1 MNSAVR
7 RYNSAVSKKR
17 PVTDN
22 KKVNWAFASS
32 VFSAFNTFRDRD
44 SNARISTFVER
55 KSNLHDV
62 LTADSTL
69 NKSFFANYC
78 EKAAASKIVRTANI
92 RLHKNLRARRYE
104 RPSLLSCFDSGK
116 LLSEDVEGSIGIRS
130 HHAAIRYCQDKDYEM
145 LIDEYEEEMMD
156 ISSESSSLSSNESST
171 DYLYSSE
178 EEDYD
183 KDPGKLRRDA
193 LDTLDT
199 MAVPLGSLFEC
210 GDNYDAFEEENNV
223 FDRNLGR
230 MIGRVGGGVSDYTMD
245 DEDEDD
251 DEYKSK
257 QEYKTREE
265 GRLRGRVPLR
275 RFVKDNIFQLS
286 SVEQVLER
294 EATTKRL
301 RRSL

>member
-22 KKVNWAFASS
+22 TKANWAFASS

-44 SNARISTFVER
+44 SNTRTSTFVEVLSDEISLATFRTTLWGATIAPVHLKR

-69 NKSFFANYC
+69 NKLC
-78 EKAAASKIVRTANI
+78 QKIKIVRTANI
-92 RLHKNLRARRYE
+92 RLHKNLRARRYK
-104 RPSLLSCFDSGK
+104 RPSLLNCFDSGN

-130 HHAAIRYCQDKDYEM
+130 HRAAIRYCQDKDYEM
-145 LIDEYEEEMMD
+145 LIDEYEEEMMN
-156 ISSESSSLSSNESST
+156 ISSESSSSSSNESST

-245 DEDEDD
+245 DENEDD

-257 QEYKTREE
+257 QEYKTSEE

-275 RFVKDNIFQLS
+275 RFV
-286 SVEQVLER
+286 
-294 EATTKRL
+294 
-301 RRSL
+301 